1 MAEQHTGAD
10 PAPGSP
16 VEAAPSPSASRRVVL
31 AGALAVGTLP
41 WLAACG
47 DNADAGG
54 TSDGSNAGDSSGTSD
69 GGASD
74 GGASSGG
81 TTSQDSGEQSGGSG
95 EGEPVVVAAVA
106 DVPEGG
112 GIVLEDDE
120 LVLTQPS
127 PGQFRGFSAVCT
139 HQGCLVAGVS
149 DGSINCPCHGS
160 MFDPDT
166 GEVIGGPAP
175 SALPERPIIVAGKDI
190 LLAQE

>member
-1 MAEQHTGAD
+1 MAEQHTSAEA
-10 PAPGSP
+10 APGSTP
-16 VEAAPSPSASRRVVL
+16 EAGASPSASRRVVL

-41 WLAACG
+41 WLAACA
-47 DNADAGG
+47 DNADEGG
-54 TSDGSNAGDSSGTSD
+54 ASDGSDAGGSSGTSD
-69 GGASD
+69 GGTSSE
-74 GGASSGG
+74 GA
-81 TTSQDSGEQSGGSG
+81 TSQDSGEQTGGSAD
-95 EGEPVVVAAVA
+95 GEPVVVAAVA

-127 PGQFRGFSAVCT
+127 AGQFRGFSAVCT

-149 DGSINCPCHGS
+149 DGTINCPCHGS

>member
-1 MAEQHTGAD
+1 MAEQHTSAD
-10 PAPGSP
+10 PAPGSR
-16 VEAAPSPSASRRVVL
+16 VEAAPTPSASRRVVL

-41 WLAACG
+41 WLAAC
-47 DNADAGG
+47 ADSADEGG
-54 TSDGSNAGDSSGTSD
+54 TSDGSNAGGSSGTSD
-69 GGASD
+69 GGT
-74 GGASSGG
+74 SSGG
-81 TTSQDSGEQSGGSG
+81 TTTQDSGEQTGGSG

-166 GEVIGGPAP
+166 GEVIAGPAP